1 MNDYYRLI
9 RNMLH
14 QGKIREASYRDINK
28 IMLVYDRFE
37 GNYEFKMK
45 FIVKYGILVII
56 TGGTLM
62 VNGIV
67 MLLFWEIIN
76 EQHRIS
82 MVHSNQKRSRLN

>member
-37 GNYEFKMK
+37 GNYEVKMK
-45 FIVKYGILVII
+45 FIVKYGYFSYNHWKDIDGEWYSDAFVL
-56 TGGTLM
+56 GDY
-62 VNGIV
+62 
-67 MLLFWEIIN
+67 
-76 EQHRIS
+76 
-82 MVHSNQKRSRLN
+82 K